1 MDLRFH
7 CPDLSLY
14 SDFKYPLYHFL
25 ALIQEM
31 VVSHIFHLHP
41 AWLEYIEGAFSG
53 QG

>member
-1 MDLRFH
+1 MDRCFH
-7 CPDLSLY
+7 SPDLSLY
-14 SDFKYPLYHFL
+14 SDFEYPFCHFL

-41 AWLEYIEGAFSG
+41 AWLECVERTFAG